1 MQAIYGSFYRNKVK
15 VSELVDK
22 MVKEES
28 NKQAYVEAWK
38 HKFRKSQKE
47 AMLSY
52 SLLVGK
58 IEEFLST
65 LNKPP

>member
-15 VSELVDK
+15 VNELVDK

-52 SLLVGK
+52 SLLVAK

-65 LNKPP
+65 LNKPL